1 MDADRAGFRDR
12 ALRAGGDS
20 GERQAMRIAV
30 FWPPGEEA
38 RPGAAGD
45 AEKAGRYIAAGGHGL
60 LLVSPEDAALAAAG
74 AYRKA
79 GGPFLAAAFPAGE
92 SAEAGPPFD
101 ERIPGISPAELPAR
115 ICADADALL
124 AMGDPDASWIE
135 AARKSG
141 KPLYAIGAS
150 AAGRPAG
157 GAILLSG
164 VDSFAREIAKA
175 FSRGIVSAPRRNKFR
190 SGGKGAGRRPIK

>member
-1 MDADRAGFRDR
+1 
-12 ALRAGGDS
+12 
-20 GERQAMRIAV
+20 MRIAV

-38 RPGAAGD
+38 RPGAVGD

-60 LLVSPEDAALAAAG
+60 LLVSPEEAALAAAE
-74 AYRKA
+74 AYREA
-79 GGPFLAAAFPAGE
+79 GGSFLAAAFPAGE
-92 SAEAGPPFD
+92 SAEIGPSFD

-115 ICADADALL
+115 ICAAADALL
-124 AMGDPDASWIE
+124 AMGDPDERWIE

-150 AAGRPAG
+150 AAGEPAQPPG
-157 GAILLSG
+157 GAIHLSG

-175 FSRGIVSAPRRNKFR
+175 FSRGIVSAPDPRARRIQR
-190 SGGKGAGRRPIK
+190 AQTE